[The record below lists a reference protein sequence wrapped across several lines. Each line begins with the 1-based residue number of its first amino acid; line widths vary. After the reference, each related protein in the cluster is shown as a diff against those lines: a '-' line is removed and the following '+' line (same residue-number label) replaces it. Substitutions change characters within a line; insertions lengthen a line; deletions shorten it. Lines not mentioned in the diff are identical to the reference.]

1 MTVQIKDVDRK
12 YYEEKLKGFLP
23 PRLIDFHTHIWLKDF
38 RKGTQVINRG
48 QNWPLLVA
56 EESPIEELV
65 ETYELMFPDNEIT
78 PVIFGWPERD
88 VILNDTNRYVSETS
102 GEKHFPALIVC
113 TPDWSAEEL
122 TERVSHGH
130 FLGLKPYLSWA
141 PKEMPSGEITIY
153 DFLPKAHLEAA
164 DREGWIVLLHIPRSA
179 RLKDPVNLKHLLEI
193 EENYPNLKLVIAHL
207 GRAYCAEDVGNAME
221 VLGKTRNMVFDIS
234 ANTNEVVIQAALEA
248 FGPQRLVFGSD
259 FPIVR
264 MRMRRICENGV
275 YINLVPPGVY
285 GDLTGDAHMREVSE
299 KEAEELSFFV
309 YENMYAFR
317 KAAEKI
323 GLTPKDVEDVF
334 YNNAIQILSSVGW
347 TI

>member
-1 MTVQIKDVDRK
+1 MTVQIKEVDRK
-12 YYEEKLKGFLP
+12 YYEEKLKDFLP

-38 RKGTQVINRG
+38 RKERLVINRG

-56 EESPIEELV
+56 EESPIEELTQ
-65 ETYELMFPDNEIT
+65 TYELMFPDKEVT

-88 VILNDTNRYVSETS
+88 VNLDETNRYVSETS
-102 GEKHFPALIVC
+102 AQRHLPALLVC

-122 TERVSHGH
+122 TERVTAGN

-141 PKEMPSGEITIY
+141 PKDMPSGEITIY

-164 DREGWIVLLHIPRSA
+164 DRGGWIVLLHIPRSA
-179 RLKDPVNLKHLLEI
+179 RLKDPVNLKHMLEI
-193 EENYPNLKLVIAHL
+193 EETYPNLKLVIAHV

-221 VLGKTRNMVFDIS
+221 TLAQTRNMVFDIS
-234 ANTNEVVIQAALEA
+234 ANTNAAVIQAALET

-285 GDLTGDAHMREVSE
+285 GDLSGDPHMREVSAE
-299 KEAEELSFFV
+299 EAEELSFFV

-317 KAAEKI
+317 KAAEKT
-323 GLTPKDVEDVF
+323 GLTTKDVEDVF
-334 YNNAIQILSSVGW
+334 YNNAVRILNSAGW